1 LQLFSLRYKTQTLN
15 YLLTIIGSILLLSCF
30 TRCNTPDESSA
41 HTQTA
46 PISFFDIQ
54 VDSSQGELAHRID
67 TFFKKRYLAK
77 RFNGVALFAKQ
88 GKIIYHKAFGYAN
101 FSTKDSLKT
110 DDAFQLASVSKTI
123 TAIAIIKLIEN
134 EQLRLD
140 DTLQKHLPQFP
151 YQNITIRHLL
161 SHRSGL
167 GNYMYFIDKI
177 WPNKDSSISN
187 QQMVDF
193 MQLDTPMVYYQPNV
207 RYHYCNTNY
216 ALLASIIEKV
226 SKKTYAEY
234 VQEHIFDPL
243 GMENAFIYNRNNQRK
258 LPQEVIGYNG
268 IYRAKEN
275 IYLNGVV
282 GDKGVYASTIDL
294 LKLDQGL
301 YDENFISQ
309 YLIEEAFLPQNPD
322 LTRRNRDNYGLGWRI
337 QKSSEMGK
345 VVYHSGWWKGF
356 KSYFIRML
364 DKDQTII
371 VLTNVTRGGYLDKK
385 AMQELFEMP

>member
-1 LQLFSLRYKTQTLN
+1 M
-15 YLLTIIGSILLLSCF
+15 
-30 TRCNTPDESSA
+30 RCNTNESTA
-41 HTQTA
+41 HSQTA
-46 PISFFDIQ
+46 PILFFDIQ
-54 VDSSQGELAHRID
+54 IDSSQEELAHRID
-67 TFFKKRYLAK
+67 TFFEKRYLAK

-88 GKIIYHKAFGYAN
+88 GKIIYHKAFGFSN

-123 TAIAIIKLIEN
+123 TAIAILKLIEN
-134 EQLRLD
+134 GQLRLD
-140 DTLQKHLPQFP
+140 DTLQQFLPTFP

-167 GNYMYFIDKI
+167 GNYMYFIDKV
-177 WPNKDSSISN
+177 WANRDSSISN
-187 QQMVDF
+187 QQLINF
-193 MQLDTPMVYYQPNV
+193 MARDTPTVYYSPNV

-216 ALLASIIEKV
+216 ALLASIIEKI
-226 SKKTYAEY
+226 SKKTYEEY
-234 VQEHIFDPL
+234 IQEHIFEPL
-243 GMENAFIYNRNNQRK
+243 DMENAFVYNRNHQKK

-275 IYLNGVV
+275 NYMNGIV
-282 GDKGVYASTIDL
+282 GDKGIYASTIDL

-301 YDENFISQ
+301 YDEAFINQS
-309 YLIEEAFLPQNPD
+309 LLKEAFLPQNPD

-337 QKSSEMGK
+337 QHDLEMGK

-356 KSYFIRML
+356 KTYFIRML

-371 VLTNVTRGGYLDKK
+371 VLTNVTRGGYLNKK